1 MNTDNQELSHLPDQ
15 DTMTVSSD
23 DQGTRTVSS
32 DELHGMQLLSRDDTL
47 PSPKSGITAA
57 DDSDTLLDIE
67 SEIVK

>member
-1 MNTDNQELSHLPDQ
+1 
-15 DTMTVSSD
+15 MTVSSD